1 MGRGEIKPYSASPKG
16 VECLT
21 GYVFAWLLEAGWYV
35 ARQCLVYKNQRGRKK
50 ERLFSIRRGRFLAM
64 KRAFLYIKEGV
75 SLYQGSAFVN

>member
-1 MGRGEIKPYSASPKG
+1 MGRGEIKPHSASPKE

-21 GYVFAWLLEAGWYV
+21 GYVFAWLLGAGWYV
-35 ARQCLVYKNQRGRKK
+35 ARQCLISWSSRTKK
-50 ERLFSIRRGRFLAM
+50 KGTPFSIRRGRFLAM